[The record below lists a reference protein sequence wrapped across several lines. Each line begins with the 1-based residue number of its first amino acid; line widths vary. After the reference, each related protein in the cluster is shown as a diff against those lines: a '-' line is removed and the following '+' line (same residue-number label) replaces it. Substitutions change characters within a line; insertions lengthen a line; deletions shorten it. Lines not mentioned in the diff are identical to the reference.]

1 MTPAPPPPGLGA
13 LAWTLLRVG
22 ATAFG
27 AHMALLG
34 AVQREA
40 VDRRG
45 WLPASRWNDIIA
57 LVAALP
63 GPMAVNAVACLGYA
77 VRGVP
82 GAAVAMLAILAP
94 SIALMTGFAL
104 FRTGAG
110 GSSGFAALFS
120 LMPAAVAA
128 IVLGAAHGLGRTAL
142 TDRFSVAVALVAG
155 AIFLF
160 SGGKGIAW
168 IFLGA
173 GLIGLLSRPGAVSPA
188 AIDWRATAMPLAL
201 AGLLAAAALL
211 AHRLPGLDTAGE
223 LAAGFAHAG
232 LLMFGGGYTAVPLF
246 RELAVAQHHWID
258 LAGLTEA
265 IALSQLTPGPI
276 LTSAG
281 FIGQKAAGFTGNAAA
296 LAGMFLPMAVISI
309 LALRSLEGLARSPR
323 AGGFLKG
330 VRPAAVALIAASG
343 LLLLPDLPNPAL
355 SLPAFA
361 VALALLLAFRLPTY
375 WLILLAG
382 GAGWLLEVFGF

>member
-1 MTPAPPPPGLGA
+1 MTPASPPPGLGA

-104 FRTGAG
+104 LRTGAG

-173 GLIGLLSRPGAVSPA
+173 GLIGLLSRPGAASPA
-188 AIDWRATAMPLAL
+188 AIDWQATATPLAL

-211 AHRLPGLDTAGE
+211 AHRLSGLGTAGE

-258 LAGLTEA
+258 LAGLGEA

-281 FIGQKAAGFTGNAAA
+281 FIGHKVAGFTGNAAA

-309 LALRSLEGLARSPR
+309 LALRGLEGLARSPR

>member
-1 MTPAPPPPGLGA
+1 M
-13 LAWTLLRVG
+13 LRVG

-94 SIALMTGFAL
+94 SIALMTGFAIL
-104 FRTGAG
+104 RTGAG

-142 TDRFSVAVALVAG
+142 ADRFSVAMALIAG

-173 GLIGLLSRPGAVSPA
+173 GLIGLLSRPGAAGPA
-188 AIDWRATAMPLAL
+188 SAIDWRATATPLAL

-211 AHRLPGLDTAGE
+211 AHRLPGLGTPGE
-223 LAAGFAHAG
+223 LAAGFSHAG

-246 RELAVAQHHWID
+246 RELAVEQHHWID
-258 LAGLTEA
+258 LAGLSEA

-309 LALRSLEGLARSPR
+309 LALRGLEGLARSPR
-323 AGGFLKG
+323 ASGFLKG

-382 GAGWLLEVFGF
+382 GAGWLLGRLGF